1 MKPCEE
7 VQITPKRKWQGLT
20 DKGIEKVYETTNA
33 QTLRPQDRLVVLYF
47 ARAIEAKLREKN
59 T

>member
-33 QTLRPQDRLVVLYF
+33 QTLRPEDRLVIFNF
-47 ARAIEAKLREKN
+47 ARAIEAACREKN
-59 T
+59 G